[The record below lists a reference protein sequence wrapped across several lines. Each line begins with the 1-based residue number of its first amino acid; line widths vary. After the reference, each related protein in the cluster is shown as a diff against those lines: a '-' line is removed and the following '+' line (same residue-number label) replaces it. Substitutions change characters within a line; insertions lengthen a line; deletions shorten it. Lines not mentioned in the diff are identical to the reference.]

1 MKNLLSTSFFLLISV
16 FQLWAQDGLVVTN
29 NAKKSIQHAQDFIH
43 RGKYQDALK
52 QLNHTLKI
60 KEDFAIAHLELGRV
74 YLELKQ
80 YGLSVTSF
88 QRSFELNP
96 NLSRAAY
103 YEASEAS
110 FQSGEINQA
119 SIYLEQFRSMKNG
132 QYANAGKEDPTE
144 NLYEVLYHERKTSQQ
159 YLLAG
164 NYPKFEYTPF
174 KNMGKLINGP
184 TDEYLPTLTADGK
197 VLVFTRTKFNG
208 NQDVMLSYKIGE
220 EWQMPEYFDQSINT
234 SENEGMARFSADN
247 TTLYFAGC
255 LREDTEGGC
264 DLYQA
269 RYIHG
274 KVDQIERIEG
284 NLNSKSWDSQPS
296 ITCDGNVLYF
306 SSTREGGYGSA
317 DIYFSERLPNGK
329 WGVPQNFGPEFNTIG
344 DEEAPFISSD
354 GKTLYYTSTG
364 LPGMGDGD
372 IFITRLEKGKWTKP
386 QNMGLPINSQGK
398 ELGFYIQAD
407 GKTANFSS
415 AREGGEGGMD
425 LYEVELPPAFQPRSI
440 VHVEGYV
447 YDQESQLPLSCE
459 VDIIRAE
466 YKYKVKSD
474 ETGRFFIC
482 LPADKAFSF
491 QTQPDG
497 YDYHISAE
505 FFESTD
511 NRQSHHLEMALLPTK
526 SAVKAKPVK
535 LTQKREIKER
545 RVQFFFPFDSF
556 ELTEDTESDLN
567 KLINLL
573 SQETWW
579 NVEVIGL
586 ADNSGSAEYNQ
597 QLSEKRAKS
606 IADYLQKSGIQTDQV
621 FKKGNGSQGSGKLS
635 RRVDVRLYR

>member
-1 MKNLLSTSFFLLISV
+1 MKNLLLFSFFLFLSIT
-16 FQLWAQDGLVVTN
+16 QLLAQNELVTTN
-29 NAKKSIQHAQDFIH
+29 NAKKSIQYAQDYIH
-43 RGKYQDALK
+43 RGDYKTALK
-52 QLNHTLKI
+52 QLEYTLKL

-80 YGLSVTSF
+80 FTASVESF
-88 QRSFELNP
+88 EKSFELNP

-103 YEASEAS
+103 YEASEAC
-110 FQSGEINQA
+110 FQSGEINKA
-119 SIYLEQFRSMKNG
+119 SIYLENFRTMKNG

-197 VLVFTRTKFNG
+197 VLVFTRTKING
-208 NQDVMLSYKIGE
+208 NQDVMLSYKTQD
-220 EWQMPEYFDQSINT
+220 EWQAPSFFDNSINT

-255 LREDTEGGC
+255 LRADTEGGC

-274 KVDQIERIEG
+274 NVDNIERIEG
-284 NLNSKSWDSQPS
+284 DLNSKYWDSQPS
-296 ITCDGNVLYF
+296 ITCDGNTIYF

-317 DIYFSERLPNGK
+317 DIYFSEKLPNGE
-329 WGVPQNFGPEFNTIG
+329 WSIPQNFGPEFNTIG

-372 IFITRLEKGKWTKP
+372 IFITRLEKGKWTAP
-386 QNMGLPINSQGK
+386 QNMGTPINSQGK

-425 LYEVELPPAFQPRSI
+425 LYQVELPPAFQPRSI

-447 YDQESQLPLSCE
+447 YDEVTKLPLSCE

-466 YKYKVKSD
+466 FKYKVTSD
-474 ETGRFFIC
+474 DAGRFFIC

-491 QTQPDG
+491 QTQPSG
-497 YDYHISAE
+497 YEYHISAE

-511 NRQSHHLEMALLPTK
+511 NRQSHHLEMALSPERTT
-526 SAVKAKPVK
+526 VQAKPVAFS
-535 LTQKREIKER
+535 QKRQIKER

-556 ELTEDTESDLN
+556 ELTADTESDLN
-567 KLINLL
+567 KLIKLL

-579 NVEVIGL
+579 KVEVIGL
-586 ADNSGSAEYNQ
+586 ADNSGSADYNQ
-597 QLSEKRAKS
+597 KLSERRAKT

-621 FKKGNGSQGSGKLS
+621 YKKGNGSQGSGKLS